1 MMLLV
6 YIMEYLLE
14 RVSWDI
20 QSQPWHAEAST
31 HRLLQGGILLLRADS
46 YDIVNNLGL
55 YMLISICLRWVEKPT
70 AVPAT
75 MGKRT
80 ERAAFS
86 KMADGSVRDG
96 M

>member
-1 MMLLV
+1 MYADL
-6 YIMEYLLE
+6 
-14 RVSWDI
+14 DI
-20 QSQPWHAEAST
+20 
-31 HRLLQGGILLLRADS
+31 
-46 YDIVNNLGL
+46 
-55 YMLISICLRWVEKPT
+55 LRWVEKPT

-75 MGKRT
+75 MGNRT